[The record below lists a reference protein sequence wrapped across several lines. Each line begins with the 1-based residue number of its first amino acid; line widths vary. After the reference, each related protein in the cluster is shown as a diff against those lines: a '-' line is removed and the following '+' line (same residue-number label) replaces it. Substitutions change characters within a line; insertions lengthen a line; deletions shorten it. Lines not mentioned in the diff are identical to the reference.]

1 MLTNKISEI
10 NISHDEIN
18 ISLSILKKNKL
29 WIFIEK
35 IDAEEEALILWPP
48 DAKSWLLGKDP
59 DAGKDWRQEE
69 KGQQRMRWLN
79 GITDSMDMRLSK
91 LREI

>member
-18 ISLSILKKNKL
+18 ISLSILKKKKL

-35 IDAEEEALILWPP
+35 IEAEEEAPILWPP

-59 DAGKDWRQEE
+59 DAG
-69 KGQQRMRWLN
+69 N
-79 GITDSMDMRLSK
+79 
-91 LREI
+91 